1 MNWHA
6 KTYAQLS
13 KDELYAIFKAR
24 VDVFVVEQNCPYPEI
39 DDIDIADHTQ
49 HLFLL
54 SGNELMAYARCYRKS
69 DTCAAI
75 GRVLVAAPARGKGI
89 AKNLM
94 LRAIECCEQHI
105 AHQQLE
111 IAAQCY
117 LDGFYTE
124 LGFVKQGEEYLED
137 GIPHQ
142 DMVLRKSTVK

>member
-1 MNWHA
+1 MNWYA
-6 KTYAQLS
+6 KSYAQLS

-94 LRAIECCEQHI
+94 LRAIDCCEN
-105 AHQQLE
+105 
-111 IAAQCY
+111 
-117 LDGFYTE
+117 T
-124 LGFVKQGEEYLED
+124 
-137 GIPHQ
+137 
-142 DMVLRKSTVK
+142 LRTNN